1 MIKEN
6 FKLMQEGLEEQIRDD
21 NNLINQ
27 IFLDLTKGPVFAQQC
42 FTTADPQR
50 RSVITDLRRMN
61 AEFMGEILQPEQMNV
76 LEGNANAALNKIRNG
91 SSIMGHKKELQEYL
105 DAMNAW
111 YNAKFRNELYGY
123 AASYCSGAANTL
135 TEKNNHIY
143 DIVAELLDTLV
154 KIFDKYGKIKT
165 NAVEIKGEK
174 GTTLTWSLVDTP
186 AFIREVEPG
195 WRTTRSLR

>member
-27 IFLDLTKGPVFAQQC
+27 IFLDLTKGPDFCPAVPLH
-42 FTTADPQR
+42 ADPQR

-91 SSIMGHKKELQEYL
+91 SSIMG
-105 DAMNAW
+105 
-111 YNAKFRNELYGY
+111 
-123 AASYCSGAANTL
+123 
-135 TEKNNHIY
+135 
-143 DIVAELLDTLV
+143 
-154 KIFDKYGKIKT
+154 
-165 NAVEIKGEK
+165 
-174 GTTLTWSLVDTP
+174 P
-186 AFIREVEPG
+186 
-195 WRTTRSLR
+195 